1 MVVRVTSLTMEKPD
15 RKSHRFCQ
23 KGQFSI
29 QAIERTPAMARCVKC
44 GADTILFVNGTP
56 ICTKCDDEENKGKAK
71 EEFEGKR
78 PRREYEERV

>member
-1 MVVRVTSLTMEKPD
+1 
-15 RKSHRFCQ
+15 
-23 KGQFSI
+23 
-29 QAIERTPAMARCVKC
+29 MARCVKC